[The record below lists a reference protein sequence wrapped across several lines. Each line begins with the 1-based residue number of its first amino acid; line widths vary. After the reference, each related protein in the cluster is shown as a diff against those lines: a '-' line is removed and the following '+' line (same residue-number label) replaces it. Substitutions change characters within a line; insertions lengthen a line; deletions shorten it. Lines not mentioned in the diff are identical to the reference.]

1 MDRLF
6 VAGLFFTDFCRQSTR
21 IFMKETIVFLM
32 LFLLMTGCADPAPP
46 KVSDDQLRQ
55 IAIRK
60 ENDSLVKLAK
70 SLVKSGD
77 LLLRTGNDY
86 ASDEIKA
93 FSKQDK
99 TYSHGGI
106 AVVDSSGIYVYH
118 IEPDF
123 NYVNDKVRKEPL
135 DSFCDPAKNLG
146 FAIGRY
152 DLKEEENKS
161 FLLYLQKRFEDK
173 VAFDMSFD
181 LKSDHH
187 MYCSEMIRKGLLSA
201 TNNRISIKV
210 DKLDDRRKYKLIK
223 QYFKVPEQRFA
234 NMDVVMI
241 DQLYL
246 NPNCTLIQK
255 FTFKQP

>member
-1 MDRLF
+1 MNKYRLF
-6 VAGLFFTDFCRQSTR
+6 LFTA
-21 IFMKETIVFLM
+21 IFIAACTNPPP
-32 LFLLMTGCADPAPP
+32 PAP
-46 KVSDDQLRQ
+46 SEDQLKQ
-55 IAIRK
+55 IAIK
-60 ENDSLVKLAK
+60 QENDSLVKLATK
-70 SLVKSGD
+70 IIRPGD

-86 ASDEIKA
+86 ASDQIKT
-93 FSKQDK
+93 FSKHDK

-106 AVVDSSGIYVYH
+106 AVVDSNGIFVYH

-123 NYVNDKVRKEPL
+123 NYINDKVRKEPL
-135 DSFCDPAKNLG
+135 DSFCDPNKNLG

-152 DLKEEENKS
+152 SINETETKT
-161 FLLYLQKRFEDK
+161 FLNYLEKQYQSK
-173 VAFDMSFD
+173 VAFDMVFD
-181 LKSDHH
+181 LKSDDK
-187 MYCSEMIRKGLLSA
+187 MYCSEMIRKALLTA

-210 DKLDDRRKYKLIK
+210 DRLDDRRKYKLIK

-246 NPNCTLIQK
+246 NPACKIIQQ

>member
-1 MDRLF
+1 
-6 VAGLFFTDFCRQSTR
+6 
-21 IFMKETIVFLM
+21 MKETSVIITLI
-32 LFLLMTGCADPAPP
+32 LLMAACANPAPP
-46 KVSDDQLRQ
+46 PEQSEDQLKQ
-55 IAIRK
+55 MAIRK

-70 SLVKSGD
+70 SLVKPGD
-77 LLLRTGNDY
+77 LLLRTGNDF

-106 AVVDSSGIYVYH
+106 AVADSTGIYVYH

-123 NYVNDKVRKEPL
+123 NYIHDKVRKEPL

-152 DLKEEENKS
+152 DLNKEENKS
-161 FLLYLQKRFEDK
+161 FLIYLQKQFDDK
-173 VAFDMSFD
+173 VAFDMVFD

-201 TNNRISIKV
+201 TKKRISIKV

-246 NPNCTLIQK
+246 NPHCTLIQK
-255 FTFKQP
+255 FSFKQP